1 MSVYIDQW
9 RAVTGMFY
17 ANLSCISIKR
27 YIRRTK
33 LYDNSFL
40 FLFFF
45 VLILSLKHDDIEI
58 NPGPNKKYQNV
69 FHVVTG
75 M

>member
-1 MSVYIDQW
+1 MASSYWDVLCKSILY
-9 RAVTGMFY
+9 FY
-17 ANLSCISIKR
+17 KKMQV

>member
-1 MSVYIDQW
+1 MASSYWDVLCKSILY
-9 RAVTGMFY
+9 FY
-17 ANLSCISIKR
+17 KKMQV

-33 LYDNSFL
+33 FYDDSFI

-45 VLILSLKHDDIEI
+45 VLILLLKHDDIEI

-69 FHVVTG
+69 HVVTG

>member
-1 MSVYIDQW
+1 MASSYWDVLCKSILY
-9 RAVTGMFY
+9 FY
-17 ANLSCISIKR
+17 KKMQV

-58 NPGPNKKYQNV
+58 NPGLNKKYQNV
-69 FHVVTG
+69 FHVATG